1 MEDYYSIVDIAPFP
15 RLPLPV
21 TEMVSPLKPFEA
33 MAMQKAVISSNVAAL
48 GEIVIHQE
56 TGILFEKGDVDDLAL
71 NLSKLIED
79 SELRHQL
86 GIKAREWV
94 CEHRDW
100 NIVAGT
106 LDGVYHQLLI

>member
-1 MEDYYSIVDIAPFP
+1 
-15 RLPLPV
+15 
-21 TEMVSPLKPFEA
+21 
-33 MAMQKAVISSNVAAL
+33 
-48 GEIVIHQE
+48 
-56 TGILFEKGDVDDLAL
+56 LAL

-106 LDGVYHQLLI
+106 LDGVYHNLLK